1 MAGAVDV
8 NFFGL
13 GKVGMP
19 SLHACWFSCG
29 FEFVAPHLFA
39 TMYHIRMT
47 FSIVQLKIFQWY

>member
-13 GKVGMP
+13 GKVGVP

-29 FEFVAPHLFA
+29 FEFVAHLFP
-39 TMYHIRMT
+39 TTYHKHMT
-47 FSIVQLKIFQWY
+47 LSIVQLQIFQWH